1 MFVKTFQGMVLLTLT
16 VSLPSLRPPPCP
28 AQSNCKNASKL
39 SVGLFYLALY
49 IIAVGVGGVKPCISA
64 LGADQFDEEDA
75 VERPMKRSFFNY
87 WWLPITS
94 GTLLALTVLVYIE
107 DHVGFN
113 WGYGI
118 PTVGLAIAMAIF
130 FLGTRAYRYKRP
142 MGSPLVQVA
151 QVLVAALRN
160 YKVCVPADSN
170 MLYEVVDAKKRNLLH
185 TNHFR

>member
-1 MFVKTFQGMVLLTLT
+1 
-16 VSLPSLRPPPCP
+16 
-28 AQSNCKNASKL
+28 
-39 SVGLFYLALY
+39 
-49 IIAVGVGGVKPCISA
+49 
-64 LGADQFDEEDA
+64 
-75 VERPMKRSFFNY
+75 MKRSFFNY
-87 WWLPITS
+87 WWVAVTS

-107 DHVGFN
+107 DRVGFN

-130 FLGTRAYRYKRP
+130 LLGTRTYRYKRP

-151 QVLVAALRN
+151 QVLVAAFRN
-160 YKVCVPADSN
+160 CKVSVPADSN